1 MCQTASL
8 LSDPTK
14 NDSKSTKS
22 YYYVGMCQQIN
33 ADCQA
38 VNDEQSADNCV
49 R

>member
-14 NDSKSTKS
+14 NDSKNTKAFD
-22 YYYVGMCQQIN
+22 YIGMYQQIN

-38 VNDEQSADNCV
+38 VNDEQSADDCV